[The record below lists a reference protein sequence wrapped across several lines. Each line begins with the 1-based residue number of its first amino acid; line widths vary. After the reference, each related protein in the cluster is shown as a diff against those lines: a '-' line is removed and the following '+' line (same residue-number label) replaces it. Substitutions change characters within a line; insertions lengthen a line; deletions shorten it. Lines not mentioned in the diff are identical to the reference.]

1 MDALTVHVHRDLS
14 KRVQPSLTRPPVE
27 FGSPVL
33 AQLFEVTPAGPV
45 GPATARELIEPPGT
59 SQPFTQVI
67 ELVMRNVYLE
77 RRNTA
82 CHVSLLLVPR
92 VTPERWRRSARRRE
106 SRRSAPPPAGTRVAR
121 WSGAGS

>member
-1 MDALTVHVHRDLS
+1 MNGMDALTVHDHRDLP
-14 KRVQPSLTRPPVE
+14 KHVQPSLTRPPVE

-45 GPATARELIEPPGT
+45 GPATARELVEPPGT
-59 SQPFTQVI
+59 SQPFAQVI

-82 CHVSLLLVPR
+82 CHVFLRQHQSSGTGKQLQG
-92 VTPERWRRSARRRE
+92 SQAAGNGRRR
-106 SRRSAPPPAGTRVAR
+106 PTP
-121 WSGAGS
+121 